1 MKKRKREKRIK
12 EKLGCEFIRINFDEK
27 DYDEYHEFDDI
38 INHIDKSKNK
48 LTKMSFMDKI

>member
-27 DYDEYHEFDDI
+27 DYDEYHESDDI